1 MNSDEDIFKQFT
13 QDLSSHVLPK
23 GMSQKD
29 LLALQAKQ
37 FLTLSQGEDDFRRKL
52 AKHQLGLEIYAR
64 FCKHFG
70 DRPDG
75 DLQARRRGLLASRP
89 YFRERQG
96 VCAGPI
102 GNAIREASNPDS
114 AKSKAALRRLM
125 EFRINYNFVS
135 FALDFLPAQ
144 DQLRSLARQIFQIR
158 QTIVSQNTP
167 LAISQARVFYRKAP
181 VKMRDH
187 RFTAMDFVQIAVE
200 GLMSAVDKFVVPPK
214 VAKSPKEIQVWR
226 AVAIGRMRGNFIE
239 MFSSTSFHY
248 NPGHK
253 RILYRANKHLHRL
266 GPGERDFNR
275 LARFVNQDLEEDG
288 LSVTGEELSVLMG
301 ASAWVGD
308 PSDHLS
314 AGNERPQVPKTV
326 TESASAPDSWQPDVR
341 YEEHEI
347 RSQIQKIISELPL
360 LDQKLLLLRGI
371 DPEQLC

>member
-13 QDLSSHVLPK
+13 LDLASHVLPR
-23 GMSQKD
+23 GTPD
-29 LLALQAKQ
+29 LLTLQAGQ
-37 FLTLSQGEDDFRRKL
+37 FLSLARGEDEFRKKL
-52 AKHQLGLEIYAR
+52 SKHKLGLEIYSR

-70 DRPDG
+70 NRPD
-75 DLQARRRGLLASRP
+75 DDPQARRRGLLASRP

-102 GNAIREASNPDS
+102 GNAIRGASDPQ
-114 AKSKAALRRLM
+114 APKAKAALRRLM

-135 FALDFLPAQ
+135 FALDFIPAQ
-144 DQLRSLARQIFQIR
+144 DPLRSLAKTIFKIR
-158 QTIVSQNTP
+158 QTIVSQNAP
-167 LAISQARVFYRKAP
+167 LAISQARLFYRKAP

-187 RFTAMDFVQIAVE
+187 RFTAMDFVQIAIE
-200 GLMSAVDKFVVPPK
+200 GLMSAVDKFVVPPNVGK
-214 VAKSPKEIQVWR
+214 KPQEIQVWR

-253 RILYRANKHLHRL
+253 RILYRANKHLHQL
-266 GPGERDFNR
+266 PPGERDFNR
-275 LARFVNQDLEEDG
+275 LARYVNQDLEEDG
-288 LSVTGEELSVLMG
+288 LSTTGAELSVLMG

-314 AGNERPQVPKTV
+314 SNNENPSAPKTV
-326 TESASAPDSWQPDVR
+326 TESAAAPESWQPDFR
-341 YEEHEI
+341 YEEHEV

-360 LDQKLLLLRGI
+360 MDQKLLLLRGI